1 MVNGTTME
9 PLDSQEFLPEQKRA
23 AIQNAKDI
31 ERQILSL
38 IRIFSRK
45 EMRDK
50 LQKEF
55 AFLYKTPN
63 EIDVF
68 NEQFARLKRLWMAK
82 LSTPLEEFLSVQES
96 LIKLRMST
104 KQLQEAKHVKEEA
117 YKKDVDQAKE
127 QREQRQKEL
136 EDLKNQSINKKAD
149 RQTEENRL
157 KTRGDEIQKMH
168 HEQHL
173 ERKKQL

>member
-1 MVNGTTME
+1 
-9 PLDSQEFLPEQKRA
+9 
-23 AIQNAKDI
+23 
-31 ERQILSL
+31 
-38 IRIFSRK
+38 
-45 EMRDK
+45 MRDK

-63 EIDVF
+63 EVDVF

-96 LIKLRMST
+96 LVKLRMST

-136 EDLKNQSINKKAD
+136 EDLKNQKINKQAD

-157 KTRGDEIQKMH
+157 RTRGDEI
-168 HEQHL
+168 
-173 ERKKQL
+173 

>member
-1 MVNGTTME
+1 VLGLLSHELFVEIKKRSEDELKATFGAEAGKYLFEEAQCEDRFASVNMIDGSKMTDLKSE
-9 PLDSQEFLPEQKRA
+9 EFRLDQRRA
-23 AIQNAKDI
+23 AIQNAKDV
-31 ERQILSL
+31 ERQILNL
-38 IRIFSRK
+38 ISIFSRK

-63 EIDVF
+63 EVDVF

-117 YKKDVDQAKE
+117 YKKDVD
-127 QREQRQKEL
+127 
-136 EDLKNQSINKKAD
+136 
-149 RQTEENRL
+149 
-157 KTRGDEIQKMH
+157 
-168 HEQHL
+168 
-173 ERKKQL
+173 